1 MEKEKRTRGITD
13 VLLILVITILAG
25 TVLILACGAS
35 PVEAYGL
42 FFRGIF
48 GTPAG
53 FAEIFVKAWNSLMEN
68 KDACIAKWERMR
80 KGKNPLLAY
89 RAEQLIKY
97 ADMDVQKFDAEQMHR
112 ILECIVIFEMGK
124 ISVRY
129 LDGTIVRF

>member
-35 PVEAYGL
+35 PMEAYGL

-53 FAEIFVKAWNSLMEN
+53 FAEIFVKACPLILTGLGCAVAYGHTHRQPFGHCNHNQGYCHHKVLQGSFQ
-68 KDACIAKWERMR
+68 CR
-80 KGKNPLLAY
+80 KPVCK
-89 RAEQLIKY
+89 
-97 ADMDVQKFDAEQMHR
+97 
-112 ILECIVIFEMGK
+112 
-124 ISVRY
+124 SVE
-129 LDGTIVRF
+129 G

>member
-68 KDACIAKWERMR
+68 KEACMQKWERMR
-80 KGKNPLLAY
+80 NGKNQLLAY

-97 ADMDVQKFDAEQMHR
+97 ANMDMQKFDAEQMHR
-112 ILECIVIFEMGK
+112 ILECIMIFETGK

-129 LDGTIVRF
+129 LDGTIVEF

>member
-35 PVEAYGL
+35 PMEAYGL

-68 KDACIAKWERMR
+68 KEACMQKWERMR

-97 ADMDVQKFDAEQMHR
+97 ANMDMQKFDAEQMHR
-112 ILECIVIFEMGK
+112 ILECIMIFETGK

-129 LDGTIVRF
+129 LDGTIVEF

>member
-1 MEKEKRTRGITD
+1 M
-13 VLLILVITILAG
+13 
-25 TVLILACGAS
+25 
-35 PVEAYGL
+35 
-42 FFRGIF
+42 
-48 GTPAG
+48 
-53 FAEIFVKAWNSLMEN
+53 
-68 KDACIAKWERMR
+68 
-80 KGKNPLLAY
+80 AY

>member
-35 PVEAYGL
+35 PMEAYGL

-68 KDACIAKWERMR
+68 KEACMQKWERMR
-80 KGKNPLLAY
+80 KGKNPLLTY

-97 ADMDVQKFDAEQMHR
+97 ANMDMQKFDAEQMHR
-112 ILECIVIFEMGK
+112 ILECIMIFETGK

-129 LDGTIVRF
+129 LDGTIVEF